1 MRKNKKMLVRPQIIG
16 AGAFCLLFLV
26 GLGIWLWNGQEARRY
41 ERDNEVKP
49 AVIAD
54 DCRYRSTLNGA
65 CVADATLVDQPVVTV
80 MIENHVAARP
90 QAGLAAAEIVYEAPV
105 EANYTR
111 FMALYPLSAKVVK
124 AGPVRSARPY
134 FLDWAAE
141 WPRPLYAHVGGSPDA
156 LDLIV
161 ARNVF
166 DLNEMTRG
174 WYFWRSSDR
183 SAPHNTYISSELW
196 QKAWADY
203 KGGTDPAR
211 AKWAF
216 ATDTEWCKTNCVST
230 ITASFLPPSYAA
242 EWRYN
247 TSTGRYGRWQ
257 IEGKHADQDGTQIE
271 ADTIVVQRVHETVLD
286 TVGRLDVDTIGQGE
300 ALVFSRG
307 AVQIGRWRKTSLNSP
322 TEWVSGDGSPM
333 KLAPGKIWI
342 EVVPQTGDVEYATVQ

>member
-1 MRKNKKMLVRPQIIG
+1 MKKSQRPQLI
-16 AGAFCLLFLV
+16 
-26 GLGIWLWNGQEARRY
+26 GLGVFALLVMAGVIFWLWNGQEARRY
-41 ERDNEVKP
+41 ERENDLEE
-49 AVIAD
+49 AVIVP

-65 CVADATLVDQPVVTV
+65 CVADATLAEQPVMAV

-90 QAGLAAAEIVYEAPV
+90 QAGLAQAEIVYEAPV
-105 EANYTR
+105 EGNYSR
-111 FMALYPLSAKVVK
+111 FMALYPLGTKVVK

-156 LDLIV
+156 LDLIQ
-161 ARNVF
+161 ARNMF
-166 DLNEMTRG
+166 DVNEMTRG

-211 AKWAF
+211 AKWVF
-216 ATDTEWCKTNCVST
+216 ATSTEWCKANCVST
-230 ITASFLPPSYAA
+230 VTVTFLAPAYEA

-257 IEGKHADQDGTQIE
+257 IEGKHVDQDGTQIE
-271 ADTIVVQRVHETVLD
+271 ADTIVVQRVRAKVLD
-286 TVGRLDVDTIGQGE
+286 EVGRLEINTIGEGE

-307 AVQIGRWRKTSLNSP
+307 AVHIGRWRKTSLNSQ
-322 TEWVSGDGSPM
+322 TEWISGDGSPM

-342 EVVPQTGDVEYATVQ
+342 EVVSQNGDVEYATNQ